1 MQLGVRDSSIIT
13 ASQACHT
20 KVEYEEYG
28 ATICRIYLVF
38 KGYVGVQVSI
48 LVLQK
53 YEYLV
58 LAWAISEVLSSLA
71 GEDKSNM
78 PSLILPF
85 ILDTSKTKLERKYS
99 ADECVYGIQ
108 IGPPPTDL

>member
-1 MQLGVRDSSIIT
+1 MSNGFSPVFVIPPSSPPLRYLYLSKLLRVSRASDAFLHLIIN
-13 ASQACHT
+13 
-20 KVEYEEYG
+20 
-28 ATICRIYLVF
+28 
-38 KGYVGVQVSI
+38 QVSI